1 MNARLTVSRSSHV
14 CLSLAKP
21 SHLTLLSKRVRR
33 ETRRSRNLG
42 PTTPKEHR
50 SEPHSYS
57 HPAYRELDDHRA
69 GSGPMTVPV
78 GQLTVEDLLSPSL
91 PGASC
96 TGMAPHFDDVVAG
109 ESLEDREARLA
120 CAVRVCE
127 HCPAAGA
134 VPRAARRAACRR
146 DRGVGR
152 CRHRGRA
159 HAPTN
164 EPRMSNRTPAVRCT
178 VDRCPYLT
186 RHPDQRCPLHR
197 IILTQPA
204 PTERT

>member
-42 PTTPKEHR
+42 TTTPKEHR

-78 GQLTVEDLLSPSL
+78 GQLTVENLLSPSL

-96 TGMAPHFDDVVAG
+96 TGMAPHFDDVVPG

-127 HCPAAGA
+127 HCPALVPCRALLAELPAAATGVWAG
-134 VPRAARRAACRR
+134 VVIEDGRARR
-146 DRGVGR
+146 
-152 CRHRGRA
+152 
-159 HAPTN
+159 
-164 EPRMSNRTPAVRCT
+164 RMSRA
-178 VDRCPYLT
+178 
-186 RHPDQRCPLHR
+186 
-197 IILTQPA
+197 
-204 PTERT
+204 